1 MNADLSAK
9 SRILIM
15 TAVEAEREAVL
26 RGLQG
31 AVSFDVCL
39 AGVGP
44 VSAAASTA
52 SLLAK
57 TRYDLVISAGIGGG
71 FQERAKIGSI
81 VIASSIIAADLGA
94 EAPDHPESF
103 SSVDELGFGSSIVPV
118 QHELSSCL
126 VERISGMEVSV
137 CYGPVVTLSTVT
149 GTAETASKLARR
161 FPGVAAEAMEGYGV
175 ALAAH
180 QLDIPVVEIRAISN
194 YVGPRQR
201 ELWKIGDALKSLELA
216 CSKLPELFLEVT
228 SS

>member
-1 MNADLSAK
+1 MNVNATK
-9 SRILIM
+9 KFRTLIM
-15 TAVEAEREAVL
+15 TAVEAERDAVL

-31 AVSFDVCL
+31 TDSFDVYL

-52 SLLAK
+52 ALLSR

-71 FQERAKIGSI
+71 FIDQASTGNI

-94 EAPDHPESF
+94 EAPDHPEGF
-103 SSVDELGFGSSIVPV
+103 ASVDELGFGSSVVPV
-118 QHELSSCL
+118 QQELASL
-126 VERISGMEVSV
+126 LLERLTAEKVKV
-137 CYGPVVTLSTVT
+137 CYGPVVTLSTAT
-149 GTAETASKLARR
+149 GTADTASKLAIRI
-161 FPGVAAEAMEGYGV
+161 PGVAAEAMEGYGV

-180 QLDIPVVEIRAISN
+180 QLDIPVMEIRAISN
-194 YVGPRQR
+194 LVGPRQR

-216 CSKLPELFLEVT
+216 CSKLPELLPEVL